1 MNTIATRRLTAA
13 TMASAAILAGAGF
26 TALGSIFNYPK
37 VLQSPAAGI
46 LAAYRQ
52 HGLAISAWFGVLVLS
67 AALLGPAGVGLGRLA
82 GGRTGTW
89 IAGTGIA
96 AALVQVTG
104 LSRWVLFVPGL
115 SDDAVVPAHTQ
126 DAYHRF
132 ELLHLA
138 GHRHR
143 RDPRIRPDRRVHR
156 SRGPGRHPDERTELD
171 GLPRICGGGAH
182 RHRRG
187 RSARARHRA
196 PHELGRLCRLLRMAS
211 SHGHRAVA
219 QQAARRR
226 HRRADAYDPSP
237 ESRALL
243 TSAGRRRDTG
253 AR

>member
-37 VLQSPAAGI
+37 ILQSPAAGI

-52 HGLAISAWFGVLVLS
+52 HGTAISAWFLVLVLS

-82 GGRTGTW
+82 GGRTGKW

-115 SDDAVVPAHTQ
+115 SDDALIPAHT
-126 DAYHRF
+126 AGR
-132 ELLHLA
+132 LPPVSAAAHLA

-143 RDPRIRPDRRVHR
+143 RDHRIRPDRRVHR
-156 SRGPGRHPDERTELD
+156 SRGPGRHPGERAALD
-171 GLPRICGGGAH
+171 GLPRLCGGGAH

-187 RSARARHRA
+187 RSARAGHRA
-196 PHELGRLCRLLRMAS
+196 PHELRRLCRLVRMAGG
-211 SHGHRAVA
+211 HGHRAVA
-219 QQAARRR
+219 CHPDGLGR
-226 HRRADAYDPSP
+226 H
-237 ESRALL
+237 SRG
-243 TSAGRRRDTG
+243 SSR
-253 AR
+253 